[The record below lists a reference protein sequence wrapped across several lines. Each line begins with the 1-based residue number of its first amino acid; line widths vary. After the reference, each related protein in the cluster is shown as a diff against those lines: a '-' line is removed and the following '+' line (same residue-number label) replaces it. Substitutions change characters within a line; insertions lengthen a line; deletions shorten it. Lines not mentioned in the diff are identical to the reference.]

1 MQDERLTQ
9 QALTD
14 MDPAEFRRL
23 GHQVVDWIADYL
35 AHPERYPVLSQVA
48 PGDVK
53 AALPQTPPTEGEAM
67 DDILAD
73 FERIILPGITHWNHP
88 NFYAYFAVSG
98 SAPGILGEMLTAAL
112 NVNGMLWRTSP
123 AVTELEEV
131 TLSWLRQ
138 MLGLPPDFWGIITD
152 TASVSSMT
160 ALAAAREHLGL
171 GVRQQGLA
179 GRDDLPRLRVYISE
193 QTHSS
198 VEKAALL
205 LGIGQ
210 EGVSK
215 IPTDAEFRM
224 RPDALEAAIEAD
236 IAAGWRPMAVTATV
250 GTTATTSIDPVP
262 AIAHICRKHNVWLHV
277 DGAYGGPAA
286 IVPEMRWVFDAVDQ
300 ADSLV
305 VNPHKWLFTP
315 IDCSALYSRH
325 PHVLRR
331 AFSLVPEYLTHTAG
345 SQVTDYMDYGIQ
357 LGRRFRALKLWF
369 VLRYFGERGIA
380 ERIAHHIEMA
390 QEFAAW
396 VDASPDWERL
406 APTPFSL
413 VCFRARPAALADDEA
428 ALDRLNDALMARVN
442 TTGKAFLSHTRLHGR
457 YTLRLAIGNLRTT
470 RADVAQTWDLLQE
483 ELAALVAS
491 A

>member
-1 MQDERLTQ
+1 MQNEQVVGEQLS
-9 QALTD
+9 D
-14 MDPAEFRRL
+14 MDPEEFRRL
-23 GHQVVDWIADYL
+23 GHQVVDWIAEYL
-35 AHPERYPVLSQVA
+35 AHPEKYPVLSQVT
-48 PGDVK
+48 PGAIK
-53 AALPQTPPTEGEAM
+53 GALPQTPPAEGEAM
-67 DDILAD
+67 DAALAD

-88 NFYAYFAVSG
+88 NFYAYFSITGSG
-98 SAPGILGEMLTAAL
+98 PGILGEMLTAAL

-123 AVTELEEV
+123 AATELEEV
-131 TLSWLRQ
+131 VVSWLRQ
-138 MLGLPPDFWGIITD
+138 MLGLPPDFWGMITD

-171 GVRQQGLA
+171 GVREQGLA
-179 GRDDLPRLRVYISE
+179 GRADLPRLRVYISD

-210 EGVSK
+210 EGVTK
-215 IPTDAEFRM
+215 IATDPEFRM
-224 RPDALEAAIEAD
+224 IPAALEAAIEAD
-236 IAAGWRPMAVTATV
+236 VAAGWRPMAVTATV

-262 AIAHICRKHNVWLHV
+262 AIARICRKHNVWLHV

-286 IVPEMRWVFDAVDQ
+286 IVPSMRWIFDAVDQ

-315 IDCSALYSRH
+315 TDCSVLYSRH

-331 AFSLVPEYLTHTAG
+331 AFSLVPEYLTHAG
-345 SQVTDYMDYGIQ
+345 MGQVTDYMDYGIQ

-369 VLRYFGERGIA
+369 VLRYFGQQGLADRLAQHIA
-380 ERIAHHIEMA
+380 MA
-390 QEFAAW
+390 REFAQW
-396 VDASPDWERL
+396 VDDSPNWERL
-406 APTPFSL
+406 APTPFGL

-442 TTGKAFLSHTRLHGR
+442 ASGKVFLSHTRLKGH
-457 YTLRLAIGNLRTT
+457 YTLRLAIGNLRTR
-470 RADVAQTWDLLQE
+470 RADVAQTWDLLQQ
-483 ELAALVAS
+483 ELTALTAS